1 MAVIKKVSF
10 SLLTIVKME
19 QYRSL
24 SLIRLAGGSSNRPRP
39 LLESAVN
46 ERRTVLDER
55 THK

>member
-10 SLLTIVKME
+10 NLLTIVKME

-24 SLIRLAGGSSNRPRP
+24 SKIRLAGGSSNRPRP

-46 ERRTVLDER
+46 ERRIVLDER
-55 THK
+55 TH